1 MPRSAQHEPDRR
13 HEARYR
19 RDAAMW
25 RTRRLSWLIGAVA
38 ATATAALGAVFSQLL
53 PGHTASASTTSRPSA
68 PGPAPAQQAGSQS
81 ATPPASPRASATV
94 SQARPVHTSKPTPV
108 PAPTTAAP
116 VVVSGG
122 S

>member
-1 MPRSAQHEPDRR
+1 
-13 HEARYR
+13 
-19 RDAAMW
+19 MW

-53 PGHTASASTTSRPSA
+53 PGHAASASTASRPSA
-68 PGPAPAQQAGSQS
+68 PGPATPAQQAGSPS

-94 SQARPVHTSKPTPV
+94 SKARPVHTSKPTPV
-108 PAPTTAAP
+108 PAPATAAP